1 MSDEPEIVLGG
12 EDAPTTT
19 TTGTTTTTAGPDD
32 SLLDPVSQI
41 LQTRLWSADPMV
53 VAAALKELG
62 DMVDGDCNNDKIYET
77 NQAIYNGAGA
87 FAVPVAMK
95 RCHASLEV
103 QTQGCRTIYMC
114 TKGNSSFGS
123 SAVKF
128 GALSVILFAM
138 KQFSYDATLQAIA
151 ALALRLLAESDWQA
165 VTIAFKKLGGA
176 VLVVEA
182 MTNFPKDAQVML
194 QVSNLIRYLSTCG
207 EGLPEALVDE
217 GALEA
222 LGTASRKFKEAGNAE
237 HDAIREHAKY
247 AINQLLSATSG

>member
-19 TTGTTTTTAGPDD
+19 TTATTTAGPDD
-32 SLLDPVSQI
+32 SLLDPVSQL
-41 LQTRLWSADPMV
+41 LQTRLWSADPLV

-62 DMVDGDCNNDKIYET
+62 DMVDGDCNNDQIYET

-95 RCHASLEV
+95 RCHDSVEV
-103 QTQGCRTIYMC
+103 QTQGCRTINIC

-128 GALSVILFAM
+128 GAFSVILFAM
-138 KQFSYDATLQAIA
+138 KQFSSDATLQASA
-151 ALALRLLAESDWQA
+151 AVALRLLAESDWRA
-165 VTIAFKKLGGA
+165 ATIAFKKLEGA

-194 QVSNLIRYLSTCG
+194 QVSNLIRYLSTCD
-207 EGLPEALVDE
+207 EGVPEALVDE

-222 LGTASRKFKEAGNAE
+222 LGAASRKFKEAGNAD

-247 AINQLLSATSG
+247 AITQLLSATSG